1 MRLLPTRAPTLP
13 PVAPRWSERRDL
25 ASARSRRPAEAQH
38 AVPSWWTGADILW
51 EISQEQAALALRA
64 GGVGAATEHWARAL
78 EIADR
83 YFERGDPRL
92 AASLTNHAVVLR
104 RRRQVHQANRL
115 FDQAHDVWADGWRWI
130 ELMRCPPQAG
140 GASNQGYDRA
150 SRAQFTELLAKGQA
164 ATRTLAAYK
173 RLPEALSGS
182 WFELRPRRFTDVR
195 KLLAAVLLIVPV
207 PE

>member
-1 MRLLPTRAPTLP
+1 VKLLPARAP
-13 PVAPRWSERRDL
+13 VARQAMPRWSERREL
-25 ASARSRRPAEAQH
+25 ASARPRRPTEARH
-38 AVPSWWTGADILW
+38 VVPSCWSGADILW

-104 RRRQVHQANRL
+104 RRRQVHQANRM
-115 FDQAHDVWADGWRWI
+115 FNQALEVWAEGRRWI
-130 ELMRCPPQAG
+130 ELMSCPAPAG
-140 GASNQGYDRA
+140 GASEARYDRV
-150 SRAQFTELLAKGQA
+150 SRATFTALLAKGQA
-164 ATRTLAAYK
+164 ATSTLASYR
-173 RLPEALSGS
+173 RLPEDLTGP
-182 WFELRPRRFTDVR
+182 WFELRPGRFTDLR

>member
-1 MRLLPTRAPTLP
+1 MKLLPIRAPIAP
-13 PVAPRWSERRDL
+13 PIASCWRERRDF
-25 ASARSRRPAEAQH
+25 AAARSQRPAEAQH

-64 GGVGAATEHWARAL
+64 GGVGAAAEHCGRAL

-104 RRRQVHQANRL
+104 RRRQVHQASRV
-115 FDQAHDVWADGWRWI
+115 FDQALDVWADGWRWI
-130 ELMRCPPQAG
+130 ELMRCPPQG
-140 GASNQGYDRA
+140 GEASNRSYDRA
-150 SRAQFTELLAKGQA
+150 SRARFMALLAKGQT
-164 ATRTLAAYK
+164 ATSLLAAYK
-173 RLPEALSGS
+173 MLPQDLTGS

-195 KLLAAVLLIVPV
+195 KLLAAVLLIVPA